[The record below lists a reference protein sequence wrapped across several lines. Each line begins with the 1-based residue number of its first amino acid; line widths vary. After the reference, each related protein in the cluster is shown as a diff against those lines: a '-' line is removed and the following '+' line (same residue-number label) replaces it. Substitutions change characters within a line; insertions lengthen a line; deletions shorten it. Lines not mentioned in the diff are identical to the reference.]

1 MLGNFEVAGK
11 ELSRAHATMA
21 RVHGAHSLPAVE
33 VEISLGYTQD
43 KWGFINNAL
52 NRYKHAKSEKKLSA
66 KITTKHPN
74 SIHS

>member
-11 ELSRAHATMA
+11 ELSRAHATTTH
-21 RVHGAHSLPAVE
+21 VYGAHSLPAVE
-33 VEISLGYTQD
+33 VKISLGYTQD